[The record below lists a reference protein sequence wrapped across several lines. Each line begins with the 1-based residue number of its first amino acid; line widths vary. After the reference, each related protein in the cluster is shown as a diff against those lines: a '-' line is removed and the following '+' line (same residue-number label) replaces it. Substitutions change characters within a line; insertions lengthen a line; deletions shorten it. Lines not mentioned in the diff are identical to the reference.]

1 MKRELLVGAPVGAGP
16 GTRTTVDA
24 DALTTHGVILGMTG
38 SGKTGMAIVLLEE
51 LARHGIP
58 LLVCDLKGDLTN
70 LFLTFP
76 ELRPADFAPWLPETA
91 GEGEQAAAAVAAK
104 WRAGLAEW
112 GIGSEQIAAV
122 KNGVHWQLLT
132 PGSALA
138 PVDLLPTLARPEGF
152 DPDLDP
158 DAARAQLDGTA
169 AGLLALVDRGGDPL
183 TNRDHVLLATLL
195 DHAWRSGQGL
205 DFATLLH
212 QLADPPVS
220 QFGVLDAETFYPAR
234 QRQELVLAFNT
245 VLASPSFATW
255 TRGTPLAIPELL
267 GKPAAPRATVLYLA
281 HLGERE
287 RLSFLTLLF
296 SALLAWTRRQSGS
309 EQLRALLY
317 LDEVQGIVP
326 PSAVPPTKPPLLTLL
341 KQGRAFGTGVLLATQ
356 NPVDLD
362 YKALAN
368 TGVKLVG
375 RLDTENDRNRALEGL
390 DLASPALHQTVAALQ
405 PRQFLL
411 AGARLGEP
419 KVIASRWAI
428 SYLRGPLTLVQLK
441 PLVGAAPP
449 APAPARG
456 LSPPLLSGVEQ
467 LFAAASHLRPV
478 VLLEGEV
485 VYRKATPSLE
495 RRVASTWSAPF
506 AGDRIAWERL
516 ARASWTGLA
525 AQMPPGATLAELPA
539 NAHELLAA
547 ARDAFAAE
555 MDSRALELLWHRE
568 LRLVQEEGEGR
579 EAFVAR
585 CQQAASAKL
594 EAPLEKLRRR
604 HEEELRR
611 LEERI
616 GRERGELER
625 DRAELAARTRQQ
637 QLTVVTGVGD
647 ALLTGL
653 GALLGGRRRSLGT
666 VARRGASAARQVAE
680 RERLA
685 QRARAAVEE
694 SEQTLAALEA
704 ERERLSAAFEAE
716 CAALQAQAAEVASQG
731 VETLRITPA
740 RKDIALRRVALAW
753 VPAEPGP

>member
-1 MKRELLVGAPVGAGP
+1 MKRELVVGAPVGAGP
-16 GTRTTVDA
+16 GARITLDA

-38 SGKTGMAIVLLEE
+38 SGKTGMATVILEE
-51 LARHGIP
+51 LARHGTP

-70 LFLTFP
+70 LLLAFP
-76 ELRPADFAPWLPETA
+76 ELRPGDFAPWLPETTS
-91 GEGEQAAAAVAAK
+91 EGQPAAAAAVADK
-104 WRAGLAEW
+104 WRQGLAEW
-112 GIGSEQIAAV
+112 GIGPEQIAAV
-122 KNGVHWQLLT
+122 KTGVHWQLLT

-138 PVDLLPTLARPEGF
+138 PVNLLPTLARPQGF

-158 DAARAQLDGTA
+158 DGARAQLDGTA
-169 AGLLALVDRGGDPL
+169 SGLLALVDRGGDPL
-183 TNRDHVLLATLL
+183 TNRDHVLVATLL
-195 DHAWRSGQGL
+195 DHAWRSGQDL
-205 DFATLLH
+205 DFAALLH
-212 QLADPPVS
+212 RLADPPVPR
-220 QFGVLDAETFYPAR
+220 FGVLDAETFYPAR

-245 VLASPSFATW
+245 VLASPSFAAW
-255 TRGTPLAIPELL
+255 TRGTPLAMDELL
-267 GKPAAPRATVLYLA
+267 GPPVAPRATILYLA

-296 SALLAWTRRQSGS
+296 SSLLAWTRRQSGS
-309 EQLRALLY
+309 ERLRALLY

-368 TGVKLVG
+368 AGVKLVG

-390 DLASPALHQTVAALQ
+390 DLASPALHRSVAALA

-411 AGARLGEP
+411 AGARVGEP
-419 KVIASRWAI
+419 RVITSRWAI

-441 PLVGAAPP
+441 PLVAAATPPP
-449 APAPARG
+449 AAQQPP
-456 LSPPLLSGVEQ
+456 LPLLSGVEQ
-467 LFAAASHLRPV
+467 LYAAGSFLRPV

-485 VYRKATPSLE
+485 VYRKAAPSLE
-495 RRVASTWSAPF
+495 RRLAATWSAPF
-506 AGDRIAWERL
+506 AADRIAWERL
-516 ARASWTGLA
+516 APARWAGLHTE
-525 AQMPPGATLAELPA
+525 MPPGATLAELPA
-539 NAHELLAA
+539 NARTLLAA
-547 ARDAFAAE
+547 ASDAFAAE
-555 MDSRALELLWHRE
+555 MDSRALEVLWHRE

-579 EAFVAR
+579 EAFLSR
-585 CQQAASAKL
+585 CRQAAKARLGASL
-594 EAPLEKLRRR
+594 DKLRRR

-616 GRERGELER
+616 ARERGELER
-625 DRAELAARTRQQ
+625 DRADLAARTRQQ

-680 RERLA
+680 RERMA

-704 ERERLSAAFEAE
+704 ERERLAAAFEAE
-716 CAALQAQAAEVASQG
+716 RAALEAQAAELAERG

-740 RKDIALRRVALAW
+740 RKDITVRRVALAW
-753 VPAEPGP
+753 VPAESAP